1 MINDRIKYLAELGNR
16 LSTSEE
22 LEEVIERAACKNPWF
37 AAPFVRQSFD
47 AIIADML
54 NEQKL
59 NEWLKP
65 YSIKPVNQCIGLIF
79 AGNVP
84 LVGLHDFI
92 CCYLTECS
100 MKIKQSSKD
109 DDLFPFVL
117 QMLTSIDN
125 SLNGQVEITEQLKNF
140 NAVIATGSDNTNRYF
155 EYYFRHHPH
164 ILRKNRNSVAILSG
178 EETEEEL
185 VKLAD
190 DIFLYFGFG
199 CRNVSKLYLPLGY
212 DITRLF
218 PAFERNYKWL
228 HEHNKYMSNYDYN
241 RTLLML
247 NKTPHLANEFVMITE
262 NKSISSS
269 IGCLNY
275 EYWHDDYVLKTQ
287 LQIHADKIQCVV
299 AAEPDRW
306 AGSPVVSFGEAQHP
320 QLNNY
325 ADGKDTIAFLLSLR

>member
-1 MINDRIKYLAELGNR
+1 MINDRIRYLAELGNQ
-16 LSTSEE
+16 LSTSAE
-22 LEEVIERAACKNPWF
+22 LNRVIERASGKNPWF
-37 AAPFVRQSFD
+37 SETFVRQSLN

-59 NEWLKP
+59 NEWLSLYP
-65 YSIKPVNQCIGLIF
+65 VKPVNRTIGLIF

-84 LVGLHDFI
+84 LVGLHDFL
-92 CCYLTECS
+92 CCYLTGCS

-117 QMLTSIDN
+117 QTLTSIDP

-140 NAVIATGSDNTNRYF
+140 QAVIATGSDNTNRYF

-164 ILRKNRNSVAILSG
+164 ILRKNRNSVAILTG
-178 EETEEEL
+178 EETENDL

-212 DITRLF
+212 DIAKLF
-218 PAFERNYKWL
+218 PAFEKNYKWL

-275 EYWHDDYVLKTQ
+275 EYWHDERVLKTQ
-287 LQIHADKIQCVV
+287 LHIQADKIQCVV
-299 AAEPDRW
+299 AAEPHRW
-306 AGSPVVSFGEAQHP
+306 VGSPVVCFGEAQHP
-320 QLNNY
+320 QLNDY
-325 ADGKDTIAFLLSLR
+325 ADGKDTIAFLLSLN